1 MQKIYTS
8 VTDKADFFKGHSP
21 FDLVEK
27 YGSPLYVYNENIIR
41 TRIKELKNMM
51 SYKNFE
57 IHYSAKANSN
67 IAILQIAKDEGIS
80 IDAMSPGEL
89 YAETLA
95 GFTSDKIFFVSNNMS
110 KEEMQ
115 YVIDRNVLMCV
126 DSICQLE
133 LYGQL
138 NPNSKVAIRFNA
150 AVGAGHHEKVITAGK
165 NTKFG
170 IPPTHID
177 EIKDILSKYNLKLAG
192 IMQHIGSLFMDGTPY
207 SNSCRDLLE
216 VAKHFEDLDFI
227 DIGGGLGIPY
237 RKQDGDAP
245 LDLKSLGDKLD
256 TLMFNFSKEYGKEIS
271 LKIEPGRY
279 IVAESGVL
287 LGTVH
292 AAKES
297 YGTKYIGT
305 DLGFNVLAR
314 PVMYDS
320 HHDIEI
326 YRNSDKK
333 SNSNEVVNI
342 VGNICES
349 GDIISK
355 NVSLPEIFIGDILGV
370 LDAGAYGH
378 VMSSNYNYRMRPAE
392 ILIREN
398 GDIALIRK
406 RDTIEEIVQN
416 QILL

>member
-1 MQKIYTS
+1 MQKIHTS
-8 VTDKADFFKGHSP
+8 VTDNLDFFKGHSP
-21 FDLVEK
+21 YDLIEK
-27 YGSPLYVYNENIIR
+27 YGSPLYVYNESIIR
-41 TRIKELKNMM
+41 KRIKELKNMM
-51 SYKNFE
+51 SYKNVE

-67 IAILQIAKDEGIS
+67 ISILQIVKEEGIFV
-80 IDAMSPGEL
+80 DAMSPGEL
-89 YAETLA
+89 YAESLA
-95 GFTSDKIFFVSNNMS
+95 GFSNDKIFFVSNNMS
-110 KEEMQ
+110 REEMQ
-115 YVIDRNVLMCV
+115 YVIDRNILMCV

-138 NPNSKVAIRFNA
+138 NPNSSISVRFNA
-150 AVGAGHHEKVITAGK
+150 AVGAGHHEKVVTAGK

-170 IPPTHID
+170 IPPTEID
-177 EIKDILSKYNLKLAG
+177 QIKNILAKYNLKLVG

-237 RKQDGDAP
+237 RKQDGELP
-245 LDLKSLGDKLD
+245 LDLNLLGDKLD
-256 TLMFNFSKEYGKEIS
+256 TLMFDFSKSYGKEIA

-320 HHDIEI
+320 HHDVEI
-326 YRNSDKK
+326 YRNSGKQ
-333 SNSNEVVNI
+333 STLSQTVSI

-349 GDIISK
+349 GDVISK
-355 NVSLPEIFIGDILGV
+355 NVTLPEIFRDDILGI
-370 LDAGAYGH
+370 LDAGAYGY

-398 GDIALIRK
+398 SDVALIRK
-406 RDTIEEIVQN
+406 RDTIEEVVKN